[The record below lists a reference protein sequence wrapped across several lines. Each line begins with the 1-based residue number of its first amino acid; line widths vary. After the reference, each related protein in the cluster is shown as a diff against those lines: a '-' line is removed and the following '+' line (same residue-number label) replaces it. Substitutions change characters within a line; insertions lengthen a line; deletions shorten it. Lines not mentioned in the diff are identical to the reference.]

1 MSASSAAQNPT
12 GDDGR
17 GAAHADGPT
26 RVLLLNHR
34 REPLQPIVQAL
45 RRAGHRATEARSLG
59 ESQRALDE
67 AQPHVLILNPVVV
80 KSGGVELSLAE
91 QQQSVRQPVPVL
103 LLVDDLFAL
112 EATQDLKVPI
122 RDFVLKPASPDEV
135 VLRVEAV
142 LRTRAELQ
150 SLISRTRELEDQA
163 ATDQKT
169 GLFTDR
175 YFRQILHVEFKRA
188 LRHSTPLS
196 MLWIDIDDFKS
207 INDSTNYEFG
217 DEVLRYVA
225 TTLRNG
231 IRETDYAAR
240 FGGDEFTLLLPH
252 TTPAEAVQ
260 TAIRIR
266 RKVASQIVQAHG
278 FSRTVT
284 LSVGID
290 TYTGRAESSPD
301 ELRARANKALHVAK
315 RNGKDQVWLYDQE
328 GSGFGSETG
337 RRKGE
342 SRPSSDDAEAE
353 AAE

>member
-1 MSASSAAQNPT
+1 MTAPSAADSPAEE
-12 GDDGR
+12 GGGR
-17 GAAHADGPT
+17 SAAPADGPT
-26 RVLLLNHR
+26 RVLVLNHR

-45 RRAGHRATEARSLG
+45 RRAGLRVTEARSLG

-67 AQPHVLILNPVVV
+67 AQPQVLILNPVVV
-80 KSGGVELSLAE
+80 KAGGVELGLAE
-91 QQQSVRQPVPVL
+91 QQQSVRKPVPVL
-103 LLVDDLFAL
+103 LLVDDLHAL

-142 LRTRAELQ
+142 LRTRAELHR
-150 SLISRTRELEDQA
+150 LISRTRELEDQA

-207 INDSTNYEFG
+207 INDSTSYEFG

-225 TTLRNG
+225 TALRNG

-266 RKVASQIVQAHG
+266 RKIAGQIVQAHG
-278 FSRTVT
+278 FSQTVT

-290 TYTGRAESSPD
+290 TYAGRADSSAD

-315 RNGKDQVWLYDQE
+315 RNGKDQVWLYDQDGM
-328 GSGFGSETG
+328 GSSTGKG
-337 RRKGE
+337 RRK
-342 SRPSSDDAEAE
+342 SDGADPQSEAE

>member
-1 MSASSAAQNPT
+1 MTASSAAHDPAE
-12 GDDGR
+12 DDGR
-17 GAAHADGPT
+17 GTSPADEPT
-26 RVLLLNHR
+26 RVLVLNHR
-34 REPLQPIVQAL
+34 REPLQQIVQAL

-67 AQPHVLILNPVVV
+67 ARPHVLILNPVVL
-80 KSGGVELSLAE
+80 KAGGVELGLAE
-91 QQQSVRQPVPVL
+91 QQQSVRQPVPVV
-103 LLVDDLFAL
+103 LLVDDLQAL
-112 EATQDLKVPI
+112 EATADLNVPI

-135 VLRVEAV
+135 VHRVEAA
-142 LRTRAELQ
+142 LRTRTELNR
-150 SLISRTRELEDQA
+150 LIARTRELEDQA

-175 YFRQILHVEFKRA
+175 YFRQILHVEYKRA
-188 LRHSTPLS
+188 LRHGTPLS
-196 MLWIDIDDFKS
+196 LLWVDIDDFKS
-207 INDSTNYEFG
+207 INDSTSYEFG

-225 TTLRNG
+225 GALRNG

-266 RKVASQIVQAHG
+266 RKIAGQIVQAHG

-290 TYTGRAESSPD
+290 TYTGRTESSPD

-315 RNGKDQVWLYDQE
+315 RNGKDQVWLFDQDGTGRAE
-328 GSGFGSETG
+328 DAG
-337 RRKGE
+337 RRKSDPPATRGE
-342 SRPSSDDAEAE
+342 SE

>member
-1 MSASSAAQNPT
+1 MTAPPAAQNPAED
-12 GDDGR
+12 GGR
-17 GAAHADGPT
+17 GPTSADGPT
-26 RVLLLNHR
+26 RVLVLNHR

-45 RRAGHRATEARSLG
+45 RRAGLRATEARSLG

-67 AQPHVLILNPVVV
+67 AQPHVLILNPVVL
-80 KSGGVELSLAE
+80 KTGGVELSLAE
-91 QQQSVRQPVPVL
+91 QQQSVRQPVPVV
-103 LLVDDLFAL
+103 LLVDSLQAL
-112 EATQDLKVPI
+112 EATQELKVPI
-122 RDFVLKPASPDEV
+122 RDFVLKPSSPDEV
-135 VLRVEAV
+135 VHRVEAV
-142 LRTRAELQ
+142 LRTRAEL
-150 SLISRTRELEDQA
+150 SRLIARTRELEDQA

-188 LRHSTPLS
+188 LRHGTPLS

-207 INDSTNYEFG
+207 INDTTNYEFG

-225 TTLRNG
+225 TALRNG

-266 RKVASQIVQAHG
+266 RKIAGQIVQAHG

-284 LSVGID
+284 LSIGID
-290 TYTGRAESSPD
+290 TYAGRTESNPD

-315 RNGKDQVWLYDQE
+315 RNGKDQVWLFDQDSAE
-328 GSGFGSETG
+328 RNDEPG
-337 RRKGE
+337 RRRG
-342 SRPSSDDAEAE
+342 DAGGRGADAE